1 MNDRR
6 NTIELKTPAGWENDR
21 SKESLP
27 AGNGKTGILVQGG
40 VRTEQITVNRF
51 DLWRN
56 TIRRELPDIS
66 DTLPK
71 VREAIDRGDFAYG
84 NRAACDA
91 LKTSGFDGCVGEPFP
106 LGQLW
111 MDFPCEEPFS
121 HYRRTLH
128 MDTGEI
134 TVRYNLGEIIFER
147 RCFVSRCRDMLVM
160 RLTASRPAITG
171 RLTLRLYP
179 MTRFTPQHMQ
189 AFVEDLEAHAFYE
202 AREDGHLLLAS
213 SNDGTVK

>member
-106 LGQLW
+106 LASCGW
-111 MDFPCEEPFS
+111 ISRVKNRFP
-121 HYRRTLH
+121 T
-128 MDTGEI
+128 
-134 TVRYNLGEIIFER
+134 
-147 RCFVSRCRDMLVM
+147 
-160 RLTASRPAITG
+160 TAAPCIWIPA
-171 RLTLRLYP
+171 R
-179 MTRFTPQHMQ
+179 
-189 AFVEDLEAHAFYE
+189 
-202 AREDGHLLLAS
+202 
-213 SNDGTVK
+213 